1 MKVEITGFDVNV
13 VPEDILAKLPE
24 GFGNGVV
31 VDAVPPT
38 KDILLQYGV
47 AEEDVDKV
55 LTMMAIDRVVVVKGL
70 DNFESDPLIIRGDD
84 YKVIDNE
91 GQEFYEPCAEDIL
104 NLLLEAG
111 TEEEDE

>member
-1 MKVEITGFDVNV
+1 MKVEITGFDMNA

-70 DNFESDPLIIRGDD
+70 EGFDNDPLIIRGDD
-84 YKVIDNE
+84 YRIIDNE
-91 GQEFYEPCAEDIL
+91 GQEFYEPSAEDVL

-111 TEEEDE
+111 TAEEEE

>member
-1 MKVEITGFDVNV
+1 
-13 VPEDILAKLPE
+13 
-24 GFGNGVV
+24 
-31 VDAVPPT
+31 
-38 KDILLQYGV
+38 
-47 AEEDVDKV
+47 EEDVDKV

-84 YKVIDNE
+84 YKIIDNE

>member
-47 AEEDVDKV
+47 VADDVDKV
-55 LTMMAIDRVVVVKGL
+55 LTMMAIDRVVVVQGL
-70 DNFESDPLIIRGDD
+70 EGFDNDPLIIRGDD
-84 YKVIDNE
+84 YRIIDNE
-91 GQEFYEPCAEDIL
+91 GQEFYEPSAEDVL

-111 TEEEDE
+111 TQEEDE

>member
-38 KDILLQYGV
+38 KDILL
-47 AEEDVDKV
+47 
-55 LTMMAIDRVVVVKGL
+55 
-70 DNFESDPLIIRGDD
+70 
-84 YKVIDNE
+84 
-91 GQEFYEPCAEDIL
+91 
-104 NLLLEAG
+104 
-111 TEEEDE
+111 

>member
-1 MKVEITGFDVNV
+1 MT
-13 VPEDILAKLPE
+13 
-24 GFGNGVV
+24 
-31 VDAVPPT
+31 
-38 KDILLQYGV
+38 
-47 AEEDVDKV
+47 
-55 LTMMAIDRVVVVKGL
+55 IDRVVVVKGL

-84 YKVIDNE
+84 YKIIDNE

>member
-1 MKVEITGFDVNV
+1 MKVEITGFDMNA

-38 KDILLQYGV
+38 KGILLQYGV
-47 AEEDVDKV
+47 VADDVDKV
-55 LTMMAIDRVVVVKGL
+55 LTMMAIDRVVVVQGL
-70 DNFESDPLIIRGDD
+70 EGFANDPLIIRGDD
-84 YKVIDNE
+84 YRIIDNE
-91 GQEFYEPCAEDIL
+91 GQEFYEPSAEDVL

-111 TEEEDE
+111 TQEEDE

>member
-38 KDILLQYGV
+38 KNILLQYGV

-55 LTMMAIDRVVVVKGL
+55 LTMMAIDRVVVVKGIEGF
-70 DNFESDPLIIRGDD
+70 DDDPLIIRGDD
-84 YKVIDNE
+84 YRIIDNE
-91 GQEFYEPCAEDIL
+91 GKEFYEPSAEDVL

-111 TEEEDE
+111 TEEGEE

>member
-1 MKVEITGFDVNV
+1 MKVEITGFDMNV

-55 LTMMAIDRVVVVKGL
+55 LTMMSIDRVVVVKGL
-70 DNFESDPLIIRGDD
+70 EGFDDDPLIIRSDD
-84 YKVIDNE
+84 YRIIDNE
-91 GQEFYEPCAEDIL
+91 DQEFYEPSAEDVL

-111 TEEEDE
+111 TEEEEE

>member
-1 MKVEITGFDVNV
+1 M
-13 VPEDILAKLPE
+13 
-24 GFGNGVV
+24 

-84 YKVIDNE
+84 YKIIDNE